1 MSIIDFTEIKLRD
14 MVQDSIKKG
23 DDYGRWAMEEI
34 LQMYLEHII
43 DIRWQNG
50 LPVPDVILTETA
62 GE

>member
-34 LQMYLEHII
+34 LQMYLERTI

-50 LPVPDVILTETA
+50 LPVPDVILTETV